1 MIVIKENI
9 NNVDEFN
16 MLYDAVGWGHYDYD
30 ISKKALD
37 NTFYS
42 VTVYDDNK
50 AIGFGRIIG
59 DTIVFLYIQDIM
71 VLPEYQNKKIGTLI
85 MNKLLEK
92 VKEVKNDNED
102 LRVYLGASKNRE
114 SFYEKFG
121 FISRRDAD
129 LGDGMILDK

>member
-1 MIVIKENI
+1 MIEIKENI

-59 DTIVFLYIQDIM
+59 DTIVFYIFKILWYYLNIKIKRL
-71 VLPEYQNKKIGTLI
+71 VL
-85 MNKLLEK
+85 
-92 VKEVKNDNED
+92 
-102 LRVYLGASKNRE
+102 
-114 SFYEKFG
+114 
-121 FISRRDAD
+121 
-129 LGDGMILDK
+129 